1 MENIL
6 SALSKKSELIPDEH
20 DGSYE
25 LVRETVRALST
36 LNYDDIKVEDL
47 NMLYFST
54 VGTFSRTFNHKEA
67 CINKSSLNDIEKQK
81 LRETLK
87 KIRAKAVN
95 GDYNNH
101 GKSDVI
107 GMFGT
112 GIGTL
117 RVSEA
122 NSKKVI
128 KLCID
133 IIDVEDDDIVIN
145 IVDIALKDYMKG
157 LGIASISQILH
168 CLKPFVFPIFNKGPD
183 SSGLEVYRNLG
194 FKLIKPTDTIYYIE
208 NTKRIKKFRDE
219 NFKFKNY
226 RVFDTFFWTYKPPP
240 PPVVDENDDE
250 INPIFPEIKLYSKEK
265 FLEEIF
271 IESEKYDEMIYSL
284 NIKKNIILQGPPGTG
299 KTFIAKRLAYSIL
312 GGKDNDKVE
321 MVQFHQSYSYEDFVQ
336 GFRPT
341 ENGMFE
347 LNDGIFYRFC
357 EKAKANPDSKYFF
370 IIDEINRGNLSKIF
384 GELLMLLEED
394 KRGKEYEIPL
404 IYSKEERFFIPSNIF
419 IIGTM
424 NTADRSLAMVDYALR
439 RRFRFINIEPAFN
452 SEKFRKHLEGNNIEI
467 DIIDKIILKFNRLN
481 SKIKDDIKDLGKGY
495 EIGHS
500 YFCGKLL
507 ADESAEDWYRR
518 IIDLEIKPLL
528 YEYWFDNEETAKI
541 ETENLL

>member
-6 SALSKKSELIPDEH
+6 SALSEKLELIADEH

-25 LVRETVRALST
+25 LVREAVKALST
-36 LNYDDIKVEDL
+36 LNNDNIKIEDL

-67 CINKSSLNDIEKQK
+67 CINRSSLNDIEKQK
-81 LRETLK
+81 LHETLK
-87 KIRAKAVN
+87 RIREKAIN

-101 GKSDVI
+101 GKSDTI

-117 RVSEA
+117 RVSETNA
-122 NSKKVI
+122 KKVV
-128 KLCID
+128 KLCTD
-133 IIDVEDDDIVIN
+133 IIDVEEDDIAIN
-145 IVDIALKDYMKG
+145 IADIALKEYMKG

-168 CLKPFVFPIFNKGPD
+168 CLKPYVFPILNKGPD
-183 SSGLEVYRNLG
+183 SGLEVYKNLG
-194 FKLIKPTDTIYYIE
+194 IKLIKPAETIYYIE

-226 RVFDTFFWTYKPPP
+226 RVFDTFFWTYKPPSP
-240 PPVVDENDDE
+240 TPVVSENDD
-250 INPIFPEIKLYSKEK
+250 INPVFPETVSYSKDN
-265 FLEEIF
+265 FLEEVF
-271 IESEKYDEMIYSL
+271 VDNEKYDEMMYSL
-284 NIKKNIILQGPPGTG
+284 ITKKNIILQGPPGTG

-312 GGKDNDKVE
+312 GSKDNEKIE

-341 ENGMFE
+341 ENGIFE

-384 GELLMLLEED
+384 GELLMLLEAD
-394 KRGKEYEIPL
+394 KRGKGYEIPL
-404 IYSKEERFFIPSNIF
+404 IYSKEERFFIPANIF

-452 SEKFRKHLEGNNIEI
+452 SEKFRKHLERNNIEI
-467 DIIDKIILKFNRLN
+467 DIIEKIISKFNRLN
-481 SKIKDDIKDLGKGY
+481 RKIKDDIKDLGKGY

-507 ADESAEDWYRR
+507 ADESAEDWYKR
-518 IIDLEIKPLL
+518 IIDLEIRPLL
-528 YEYWFDNEETAKI
+528 YEYWFDNEGTANI